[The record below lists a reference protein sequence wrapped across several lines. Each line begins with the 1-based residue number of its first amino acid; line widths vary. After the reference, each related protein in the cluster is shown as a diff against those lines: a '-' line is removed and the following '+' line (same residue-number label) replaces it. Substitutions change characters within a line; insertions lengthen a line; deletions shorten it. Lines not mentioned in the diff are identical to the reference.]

1 MRIGFDN
8 DKYISMQS
16 EHIKERISKFDNKL
30 YLELG
35 GKLFDD
41 YHAAR
46 VLPGFQPDSKIKML
60 RQLSDSAE
68 IVIAVSAVDIE
79 KNKVRGDIGITYD
92 DEVLRLI
99 DAFTSMGLYVG
110 SVVITQYAGQLNVE
124 LLKRRLAAIGMR
136 RISSLSDK
144 RISFKYTADRKRRRL
159 RKKRLYQNHTSARHR
174 HRTRTRQRKDGDMPV
189 AGSS

>member
-79 KNKVRGDIGITYD
+79 KN
-92 DEVLRLI
+92 I
-99 DAFTSMGLYVG
+99 DTGRQYLLNGLTR
-110 SVVITQYAGQLNVE
+110 SAIVITKNFCVFE
-124 LLKRRLAAIGMR
+124 E
-136 RISSLSDK
+136 RISANHF
-144 RISFKYTADRKRRRL
+144 FKFIMINKEIMFTVDY
-159 RKKRLYQNHTSARHR
+159 
-174 HRTRTRQRKDGDMPV
+174 TRTRLACGV
-189 AGSS
+189 